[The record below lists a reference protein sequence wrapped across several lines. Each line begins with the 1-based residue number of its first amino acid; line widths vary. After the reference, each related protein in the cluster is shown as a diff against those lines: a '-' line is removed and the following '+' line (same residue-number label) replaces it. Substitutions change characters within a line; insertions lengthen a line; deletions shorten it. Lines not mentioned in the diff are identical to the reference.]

1 MSWQLWQQTNN
12 NKQTKQRNKTNC
24 EGEPDGDRDGEA
36 EGDKE
41 GPKLG
46 VVDGEDVGR
55 EEEEGGRGGE
65 RRAVNE
71 WGEDSAQR
79 ANVCVRWLGLT
90 GRWWNSE
97 TRGKEYAFIDSC
109 HSVCV

>member
-1 MSWQLWQQTNN
+1 MIERRSVLLIARLP
-12 NKQTKQRNKTNC
+12 TKVHEQWVVAVVRVAHLVAELGG
-24 EGEPDGDRDGEA
+24 EGGDIKGA
-36 EGDKE
+36 G
-41 GPKLG
+41 
-46 VVDGEDVGR
+46 DGEDVGR